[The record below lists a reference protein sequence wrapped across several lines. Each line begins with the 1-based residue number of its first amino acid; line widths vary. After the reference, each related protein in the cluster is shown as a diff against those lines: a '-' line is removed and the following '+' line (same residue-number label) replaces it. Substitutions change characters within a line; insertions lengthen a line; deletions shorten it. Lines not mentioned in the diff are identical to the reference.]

1 MLPNRFNFCG
11 EDSDGK
17 SVKLLKKK
25 KKLVLLG
32 IKLKLIQLLKD
43 FEKGLKKK
51 KD

>member
-17 SVKLLKKK
+17 SMKLKK

-51 KD
+51 

>member
-1 MLPNRFNFCG
+1 MPNRFNFCG

-17 SVKLLKKK
+17 SVKLKKIMIM
-25 KKLVLLG
+25 G

-51 KD
+51 